1 MKLYLY
7 QCLCENNRLDKR
19 GYLTQLFELD
29 GTLREECSLIT
40 PVIQVQLI
48 ELAKIV
54 KANYAYIPDFGRYYY
69 IDDIVGER
77 TGIITLYMRSDPL
90 MSFREG
96 ILDLNVFCS
105 RNEYDFSTDLIDN
118 LLPSKVD
125 YDIDIQSFAADLP
138 SSSYNYGLY
147 YVIVYAT
154 KQYLGRE
161 NGRTVTNSNRV
172 LIVNRKTLDAFISF
186 FWGESS
192 STPIWGDDKSMYKN
206 EPWEAIQGIY
216 SCPFDLSNIIDEY
229 LQEYPYASDSVTVY
243 KPVTFGSTELG
254 FTLNSDQ
261 GYRIFEPKVGTNVNP
276 VLAKIITYK
285 LSTSNITKS
294 SINYI
299 NYDPYTKTTLYIPYI
314 GFDSIES
321 SILLK
326 YSELTIDLYTNLVS
340 GKTEAILSGDGTK
353 LKIYT
358 TNMFADIPISG
369 TNANQRKLALNVAGV
384 RTAGRLFNFATDIIG
399 SNLDT
404 ANDLKSLHQSNKY
417 KKVTSGEKS
426 SLTRFTK
433 QVGEQ
438 SSGLSAV
445 KGGVNFITDTTV
457 DYMSAMVERIS
468 AGSHSLDNISWVV
481 SGNPYLYITKV
492 KPVIPN
498 NYNKLL
504 GRPST
509 YKGALSGLK
518 GYTEIAGVHIEFNQ
532 LNSSPTSNEREEID
546 GDLRSGI
553 ILPDIYRSFSLTMKG
568 ATTDI
573 LYWNGKTYTKDVS
586 ESTKTFEMSIPIENF
601 TEDIITRD
609 RISSVTFNN
618 CTGTYT
624 DYSIHF
630 NSANDNSSIEINFT
644 IN

>member
-77 TGIITLYMRSDPL
+77 TGIVSLSMRSDPL
-90 MSFREG
+90 MSFRGG

-105 RNEYDFSTDLIDN
+105 RNEYDYSTDLIDN

-125 YDIDIQSFAADLP
+125 YDIYKEDFIAEQFGD
-138 SSSYNYGLY
+138 SSHMLGLF
-147 YVIVYAT
+147 YVIVYST
-154 KQYLGRE
+154 KDY
-161 NGRTVTNSNRV
+161 NGSTKLDTITNSNRV
-172 LIVNRKTLDAFISF
+172 LLVNRITLDDFISF
-186 FWGESS
+186 FWGK
-192 STPIWGDDKSMYKN
+192 STATPVWGDDKSMFKN
-206 EPWEAIQGIY
+206 EPWESIQGIY
-216 SCPFDLSNIIDEY
+216 AFPFDMGDAIYDYIK
-229 LQEYPYASDSVTVY
+229 EYPVNDAGQY
-243 KPVTFGSTELG
+243 KTITFGSTPYVGTSL
-254 FTLNSDQ
+254 SKAD
-261 GYRIFEPKVGTNVNP
+261 GYRIYELKDSIFYNSPRM
-276 VLAKIITYK
+276 LTYK
-285 LSTSNITKS
+285 LNTSKLIKS

-299 NYDPYTKTTLYIPYI
+299 NFEPYSKTNIYIPFV
-314 GFDSIES
+314 GFDSIDS
-321 SILLK
+321 SIILK
-326 YSELTIDLYTNLVS
+326 YNELTLNFYVNLFNGQTDIILY
-340 GKTEAILSGDGTK
+340 GDTIK
-353 LKIYT
+353 LKIYN
-358 TNMFADIPISG
+358 TNTFCDIPVSG
-369 TNANQRKLALNVAGV
+369 TNANQRKLALNIAGV
-384 RTAGRLFNFATDIIG
+384 KTAGRLVNFATDIISG
-399 SNLDT
+399 NLSA
-404 ANDLKSLHQSNKY
+404 ANDLKSLHQSSKY
-417 KKVTSGEKS
+417 KNATRGEKS

-433 QVGEQ
+433 QAGEQ
-438 SSGLSAV
+438 SSGLGAI
-445 KGGVNFITDTTV
+445 KGGINFITDTTV

-468 AGSHSLDNISWVV
+468 SGTHSLDNCSW
-481 SGNPYLYITKV
+481 SSLTNPYLYITRV
-492 KPVIPN
+492 KPIIPN
-498 NYNKLL
+498 NYAKLL

-509 YKGALSGLK
+509 YKGALSELK

-532 LNSSPTSNEREEID
+532 LNSSPTSDEREEID
-546 GDLRSGI
+546 SDLRSGV

-586 ESTKTFEMSIPIENF
+586 ESSKTFEMSIPIENF
-601 TEDIITRD
+601 TEDIITHD

-630 NSANDNSSIEINFT
+630 DSANDNSSIEISFT

>member
-1 MKLYLY
+1 MKFYLY

-48 ELAKIV
+48 ELAKII

-77 TGIITLYMRSDPL
+77 TSIVSLYMRSDPL

-96 ILDLNVFCS
+96 ILDLDVFCS
-105 RNEYDFSTDLIDN
+105 RNEYDYSTDLIDN

-125 YDIDIQSFAADLP
+125 YDINISYFTPDLP
-138 SSSYNYGLY
+138 DNSYNYGLY
-147 YVIVYAT
+147 YIIVFST
-154 KQYLGRE
+154 KSYPGGD
-161 NGRTVTNSNRV
+161 NGRTVTNSNKV
-172 LIVNRKTLDAFISF
+172 LIVNRKTLDKIISF
-186 FWGESS
+186 FWGEST
-192 STPIWGDDKSMYKN
+192 STPVWGDDKNMYKN
-206 EPWEAIQGIY
+206 EPWECIQGIY
-216 SCPFDLSNIIDEY
+216 SCPYDLSNIVDDY
-229 LQEYPYASDSVTVY
+229 LREYPFVSGQSGTYRDIF
-243 KPVTFGSTELG
+243 FGSTEMVEVLK
-254 FTLNSDQ
+254 TSD
-261 GYRIFEPKVGTNVNP
+261 GYRIFEPKGGTKVNP

-285 LSTSNITKS
+285 LNTPTVTKS
-294 SINYI
+294 PINYI

-326 YSELTIDLYTNLVS
+326 YNELTVDLYTNLVS
-340 GKTEAILSGDGTK
+340 GKTEAILSGDGVR
-353 LKIYT
+353 LKIYST
-358 TNMFADIPISG
+358 DMFADIPISG

-384 RTAGRLFNFATDIIG
+384 RTAGRLVNFATDIVG
-399 SNLDT
+399 GNLNAT
-404 ANDLKSLHQSNKY
+404 NNLKSLHQSAKY
-417 KKVTSGEKS
+417 KNATRGEKS

-468 AGSHSLDNISWVV
+468 AGSHSLDNISWVI
-481 SGNPYLYITKV
+481 SGNPYLYITRV

-498 NYNKLL
+498 NYAKLL

-509 YKGALSGLK
+509 YRGALSGLK

-532 LNSSPTSNEREEID
+532 LNSSPTNDEREEIS

-586 ESTKTFEMSIPIENF
+586 ESSKTFEMSIPIENF
-601 TEDIITRD
+601 TEDIVTRD

-624 DYSIHF
+624 NYSIHF
-630 NSANDNSSIEINFT
+630 DNANDNSSIEINFT